1 MTRAVTLRSVRAD
14 WLRVQSEVAWVGMLL
29 AGQRYFEALS
39 REQKF
44 NPNHD
49 ALGRFT
55 TGDGV
60 ENGGSGQDTLLG
72 DPANDQFTQAGD
84 PQRYSVN
91 LVEEDLR
98 GGHANRDHV
107 KKTDPQLIDIVEKS
121 TIRGLFVTVVKDA
134 QGSFL
139 SLEAANDFTNRVLQ
153 KNQTRVDAVA
163 SGATD
168 EAWLPERFG
177 YPTGKEAFH
186 ASADEPVY
194 IRPTYYVGV
203 LIRHD
208 ATSPRG
214 YRAIPRIH
222 STSGQI
228 RWK

>member
-1 MTRAVTLRSVRAD
+1 MTSLVTLRSVRAD

-29 AGQRYFEALS
+29 AGQRYFGALS

-49 ALGRFT
+49 ALGRFA
-55 TGDGV
+55 TGDG
-60 ENGGSGQDTLLG
+60 
-72 DPANDQFTQAGD
+72 A
-84 PQRYSVN
+84 
-91 LVEEDLR
+91 
-98 GGHANRDHV
+98 
-107 KKTDPQLIDIVEKS
+107 
-121 TIRGLFVTVVKDA
+121 DA

-139 SLEAANDFTNRVLQ
+139 SLEAANDFTNRILQ

-214 YRAIPRIH
+214 YRVHTAYPLNKRPD
-222 STSGQI
+222 
-228 RWK
+228 